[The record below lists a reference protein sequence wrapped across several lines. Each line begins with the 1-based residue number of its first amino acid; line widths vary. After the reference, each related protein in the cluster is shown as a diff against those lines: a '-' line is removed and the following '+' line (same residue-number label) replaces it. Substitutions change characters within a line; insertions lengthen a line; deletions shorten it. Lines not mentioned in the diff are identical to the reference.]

1 MYRQASRSKSAGTLL
16 GQELQEDLAEVHRTP
31 KRDESSN
38 AESLLLDRELLENLV
53 WRLNVE
59 LGRYETRLRVLE
71 GQGEVPEGAKTAPAW
86 CRADPT
92 TLGPLLSA
100 YDEAL
105 AEKEAVVEKHE
116 QRLKELGAELR
127 EVVYENERLHVSLEE
142 IQNEV
147 IFYMQ
152 HKIKLCVYMK
162 NLQKIYTIN

>member
-1 MYRQASRSKSAGTLL
+1 LRPPRTSERGSDL
-16 GQELQEDLAEVHRTP
+16 ELPEVHSRTP
-31 KRDESSN
+31 KKDEN

-59 LGRYETRLRVLE
+59 LGRYETRLRALE
-71 GQGEVPEGAKTAPAW
+71 GQQDVPDGFKTAPAW

-92 TLGPLLSA
+92 TLGPLLTA

-116 QRLKELGAELR
+116 ARLKELAAELR
-127 EVVYENERLHVSLEE
+127 EVVSENERLHEALEE

-147 IFYMQ
+147 
-152 HKIKLCVYMK
+152 KILSAHE
-162 NLQKIYTIN
+162 KINI